1 MADNAQRTVA
11 MLTERPKTPVRQAID
26 KLPIEKQWEVT
37 ENLSL
42 HAMRHSLVISKRPVE
57 KPKFNQDT
65 LDWVPQ
71 FVPGSSLTKSGEV
84 FMFAR
89 PGVGGLKLPPLAA
102 AMISLAKSDKTFRQM
117 AAEMPVSN
125 PGAVVLGFY
134 HTMWKQGHVWIK
146 MPPSGEGGL
155 PLVAKP

>member
-102 AMISLAKSDKTFRQM
+102 AMISLASITRCGSKDMCGSKCRRAGKVGSHSLRNRKEWQISRCGSRPTSAHDKSR
-117 AAEMPVSN
+117 
-125 PGAVVLGFY
+125 
-134 HTMWKQGHVWIK
+134 
-146 MPPSGEGGL
+146 
-155 PLVAKP
+155 